1 MNIVFP
7 EEFIQQFSEIGEAE
21 VEAANQDR
29 ESTNDI
35 VSKVGY
41 LIGVPRQFFE
51 KSSDGLS
58 QEIYRELDGSRSAR
72 IIRNLC
78 MLRTALIRNNGRI
91 YRQMQSNMKNLH
103 TLPDLVPQESLMQLE
118 QDGISIVKSR
128 VTLNQ
133 YNMEINRLISDRI
146 NNCQTIF
153 PVWIKWAYIR
163 ELFVMPKGT
172 TEAGVKAGAAEY
184 YEHKSS
190 YPFGV
195 YLNWP
200 GSNNGNILYNDRKFV
215 SLLYEVHEDYFGD
228 YQKVT
233 NAGDRTR
240 DDIYS
245 FLELYDRTAIVVDC
259 ENSDPYKLY
268 AMLNNL
274 DQEAL
279 LNRICKIM
287 LYNDAH
293 TATAWKI
300 LEQFTDI
307 PIEHYMVERILENK
321 SLVDVSLTAGTCR
334 EHYVNGTQAFIL
346 ASSDSDFWALISS
359 LPEAD
364 FLVMIEAEKCSPAT
378 KETLRNAG
386 FHFCY
391 LDNFCTGNSDAI
403 QIQTLLSEVRNSL
416 EQLCHFNIEEV
427 LANAYY
433 AARVTMSTS
442 EKNQFYDRYIRG
454 MRLVISPDGDVS
466 LKIENR
472 PAARVA

>member
-7 EEFIQQFSEIGEAE
+7 EEYIQQFGEIDETASF
-21 VEAANQDR
+21 DR
-29 ESTNDI
+29 EHEETNDI
-35 VSKVGY
+35 VSRVGY
-41 LIGVPRQFFE
+41 LIGVPRHFFE
-51 KSSDGLS
+51 KSPDGLNLT
-58 QEIYRELDGSRSAR
+58 IYRQLDSIKSTR

-78 MLRTALIRNNGRI
+78 MLRTALIRNNGKI
-91 YRQMQSNMKNLH
+91 YQQMRSNMKNLH
-103 TLPDLVPQESLMQLE
+103 TLPDLIPQESLLQLE

-128 VTLNQ
+128 STLNQ
-133 YNMEINRLISDRI
+133 YNMEINRIISDRI

-153 PVWIKWAYIR
+153 PVWIKWPYIK

-172 TEAGVKAGAAEY
+172 TEEGIKAGAAEY
-184 YEHKSS
+184 YENRNS

-200 GSNNGNILYNDRKFV
+200 ARNNGNILFNDRKFV

-233 NAGDRTR
+233 NVGDRTR

-245 FLELYDRTAIVVDC
+245 FLELYDKTAIVVDC

-279 LNRICKIM
+279 LGRICKIM
-287 LYNDAH
+287 LYNDSH

-334 EHYVNGTQAFIL
+334 EHYANGTKAFIL

-364 FLVMIEAEKCSPAT
+364 FLVMIEAQKCSPAT

-391 LDNFCTGNSDAI
+391 LDDFCTGNSDAI
-403 QIQTLLSEVRNSL
+403 QIQALLGEVRNSL

-427 LANAYY
+427 LADAYY
-433 AARVTMSTS
+433 ATRVTMSTS
-442 EKNQFYDRYIRG
+442 EKNQFYDRYIKG
-454 MRLVISPDGDVS
+454 MRLVISPEGNVS
-466 LKIENR
+466 LQIENR
-472 PAARVA
+472 PVARVA

>member
-118 QDGISIVKSR
+118 QDGISIVRSR

-190 YPFGV
+190 
-195 YLNWP
+195 
-200 GSNNGNILYNDRKFV
+200 
-215 SLLYEVHEDYFGD
+215 
-228 YQKVT
+228 
-233 NAGDRTR
+233 
-240 DDIYS
+240 
-245 FLELYDRTAIVVDC
+245 
-259 ENSDPYKLY
+259 
-268 AMLNNL
+268 
-274 DQEAL
+274 
-279 LNRICKIM
+279 
-287 LYNDAH
+287 
-293 TATAWKI
+293 
-300 LEQFTDI
+300 
-307 PIEHYMVERILENK
+307 
-321 SLVDVSLTAGTCR
+321 
-334 EHYVNGTQAFIL
+334 
-346 ASSDSDFWALISS
+346 
-359 LPEAD
+359 
-364 FLVMIEAEKCSPAT
+364 
-378 KETLRNAG
+378 
-386 FHFCY
+386 
-391 LDNFCTGNSDAI
+391 
-403 QIQTLLSEVRNSL
+403 
-416 EQLCHFNIEEV
+416 
-427 LANAYY
+427 
-433 AARVTMSTS
+433 
-442 EKNQFYDRYIRG
+442 
-454 MRLVISPDGDVS
+454 
-466 LKIENR
+466 
-472 PAARVA
+472 